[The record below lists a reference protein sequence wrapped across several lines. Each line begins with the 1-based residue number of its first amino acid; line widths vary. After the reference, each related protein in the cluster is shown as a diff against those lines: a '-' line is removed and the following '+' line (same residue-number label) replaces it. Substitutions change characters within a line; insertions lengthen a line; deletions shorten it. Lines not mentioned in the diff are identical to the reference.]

1 MIRPAPDPQRVI
13 VGTFMV
19 LAAVVFAVAPLP
31 LPLRSAGIVLAAYLA
46 FGMGGMPFAYLTALL
61 APPVGLIA
69 GDAQWLVMLP
79 IVLSGNLLAMLAL
92 EFSWRVPALLLSPL
106 LLVTPSAFVHV
117 ATQTELF
124 AVSLPWDGA
133 QLTWITLHA
142 LVAVLGVLSALLLD
156 RRRARRDDG
165 ADRTGGDQRR
175 ADGRGG
181 SVRPTSTP
189 ARRRA

>member
-69 GDAQWLVMLP
+69 GDAEWLVMLP

-92 EFSWRVPALLLSPL
+92 EFSWRTLALPLSPL
-106 LLVTPSAFVHV
+106 LLITPAAFVHV
-117 ATQTELF
+117 ATRTELF
-124 AVSLPWDGA
+124 AVELPWDGL
-133 QLTWITLHA
+133 QTTWLTLHA
-142 LVAVLGVLSALLLD
+142 LVAVLGVLSALMLD
-156 RRRARRDDG
+156 RRRARREG
-165 ADRTGGDQRR
+165 ADASATGTR
-175 ADGRGG
+175 AAAAPSGRGIA
-181 SVRPTSTP
+181 